1 LHHTGRPLAQRHDQ
15 SGDLPTLADVE
26 AIAARFADWFTSGQ
40 TDSVH
45 VAYTNFVSAGVHRPE
60 LLTLLPMAA
69 LTGGWPPTPPGKTG
83 GAVMYVQPIDMSIEQ
98 AMRFAVTAGM
108 SEVKGG

>member
-1 LHHTGRPLAQRHDQ
+1 
-15 SGDLPTLADVE
+15 VE
-26 AIAARFADWFTSGQ
+26 AIAVRFADRFTSGQ
-40 TDSVH
+40 IDSVY
-45 VAYTNFVSAGVHRPE
+45 VAYTNFVSAAVHRPE